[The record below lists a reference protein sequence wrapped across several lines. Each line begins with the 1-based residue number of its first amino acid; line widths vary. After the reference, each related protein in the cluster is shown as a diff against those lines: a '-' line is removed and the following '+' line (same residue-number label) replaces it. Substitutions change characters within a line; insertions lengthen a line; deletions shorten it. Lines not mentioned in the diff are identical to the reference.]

1 MPPDTPVTFDIL
13 LLDVIKAAENSATAQ
28 DPVPGYGREDV
39 GSGGAGPDGKY
50 SWKRNGAEVLVL
62 VPVADD
68 IETKDVSHVFQE
80 AYISIAVRGATL
92 LAGRPGCD
100 VEAEECYWEFS
111 WESGQRCLFIHLQKK
126 GSLSARWP
134 DALLVGTT

>member
-1 MPPDTPVTFDIL
+1 MLHASVAGTIPSKYDIRHG
-13 LLDVIKAAENSATAQ
+13 Q
-28 DPVPGYGREDV
+28 DPVAGYGREDL
-39 GSGGAGPDGKY
+39 GSGGASPDGKY
-50 SWKRNGAEVLVL
+50 SWKRNGAEVLVM

-68 IETKDVSHVFQE
+68 VETKDVSYVFQE
-80 AYISIAVRGATL
+80 AYVCIAVCGATL

-111 WESGQRCLFIHLQKK
+111 SDSGQRCLCVHLQKK

-134 DALLVGTT
+134 DALFLGTT